1 MCTWQGEMKG
11 QTPEYCVSSLQLCEN
26 RSRHISEKTITFGF
40 TELTRVAARLARL
53 NSMQILGRIALFVGL
68 ITLVNQVS
76 SRNVSEIVDGDE
88 EEQETAMLPGTKWCG
103 PGNAAA
109 DTGELGK

>member
-1 MCTWQGEMKG
+1 
-11 QTPEYCVSSLQLCEN
+11 
-26 RSRHISEKTITFGF
+26 
-40 TELTRVAARLARL
+40 
-53 NSMQILGRIALFVGL
+53 MQILGRIALFVGL